1 MPHNCKNTNNFN
13 TRGNSYSLAAGANLY
28 GQTRADEMVEMC
40 SQVGNKIIAMA
51 KDFPA
56 DKYDFK
62 VQPDERTFAQ
72 NLLHIAAV
80 DYDLTGR
87 VSGSQVGPDFGKD
100 KHTPSRAGY
109 ST

>member
-1 MPHNCKNTNNFN
+1 MMSRFLLAIL
-13 TRGNSYSLAAGANLY
+13 LAAGTNLY
-28 GQTRADEMVEMC
+28 GQTRADEMVEMWN
-40 SQVGNKIIAMA
+40 QIGNKIIAMA

-80 DYDLTGR
+80 DFDLTGR
-87 VSGSQVGPDFGKD
+87 FPARQSDPTSARTSTIPRATFTRRKPVS
-100 KHTPSRAGY
+100 
-109 ST
+109 